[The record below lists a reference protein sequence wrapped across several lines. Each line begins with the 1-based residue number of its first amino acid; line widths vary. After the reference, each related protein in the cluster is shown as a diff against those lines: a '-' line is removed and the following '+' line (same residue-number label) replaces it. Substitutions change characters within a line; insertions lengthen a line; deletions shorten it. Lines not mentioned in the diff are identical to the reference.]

1 MFNQYEARIADIP
14 GNRIMNPSIAALRRD
29 AVIECGAT
37 KISEAALL
45 SMARLGNGDAFVA
58 LCKLHSN
65 RILPTVY
72 NITRNRHDAEDAL
85 QSAIL
90 RAFSH
95 LKDFQEKSTF
105 STWLTRI
112 AINSALMILRKK
124 RSCHEI
130 PLEGSDDSG
139 NSLQRSEIESAAESP
154 EIRYARLE
162 RQELL
167 KDAILRLPQPLREVV
182 DLQVR
187 REYSSAEIAQ
197 ILGISVAA
205 VKSRLARARTTLR
218 TISMHGRSRKIRP
231 LRKKTR

>member
-1 MFNQYEARIADIP
+1 
-14 GNRIMNPSIAALRRD
+14 MNSSIAALRRD
-29 AVIECGAT
+29 AVIACGST
-37 KISEAALL
+37 ETSEAALL
-45 SMARLGNGDAFVA
+45 SMAKLGNGDAFVA

-124 RSCHEI
+124 RSCREI
-130 PLEGSDDSG
+130 PLEDSDDSG
-139 NSLQRSEIESAAESP
+139 NSFPRKELESAAENP
-154 EIRYARLE
+154 EIRCAQLE

-167 KDAILRLPQPLREVV
+167 KDAILRLPQSLRVVV
-182 DLQVR
+182 DLQMR

-218 TISMHGRSRKIRP
+218 VAMLPTSSRSGSIRRSLRSTTGR
-231 LRKKTR
+231 KTWRM